1 MDTHTKIVEK
11 SFSGKSCRTGSSA
24 LEWLYFNHGGQAS
37 MTPIRSIAE
46 YRQSIETVKGLKHR
60 MWMLASQRG
69 NLDPEVIRVSQEI
82 DEYIVS
88 IQRYWQHHQPGET
101 LIG

>member
-1 MDTHTKIVEK
+1 MI
-11 SFSGKSCRTGSSA
+11 
-24 LEWLYFNHGGQAS
+24 
-37 MTPIRSIAE
+37 PIRTLAE
-46 YRQSIETVKGLKHR
+46 YRRSIDKIKSLKHR
-60 MWMLASQRG
+60 MWMLAAQKG

-88 IQRYWQHHQPGET
+88 VQLYWKHHQADET

>member
-1 MDTHTKIVEK
+1 MAPIHTV
-11 SFSGKSCRTGSSA
+11 SDYRRTVDQIK
-24 LEWLYFNHGGQAS
+24 L
-37 MTPIRSIAE
+37 
-46 YRQSIETVKGLKHR
+46 LKNR
-60 MWMLASQRG
+60 MWMLAAQRG

-88 IQRYWQHHQPGET
+88 VQLYWRQQQQDQT